1 MKYRLMGGKRELSLH
16 IWNLNLHLLKYS
28 PKNINLCVSGGMRT
42 SQCLSITS
50 DYTHL
55 RGAHIFLSSMRASF
69 AFQSGG
75 AGPLPIKESVVFL
88 ITISNLCI
96 FEIHFRAMLS
106 QKVSFGY
113 SAKLYSFTVGHGS
126 LANLNQV
133 ALRI

>member
-1 MKYRLMGGKRELSLH
+1 MGGKKELSLY
-16 IWNLNLHLLKYS
+16 IWKLNLHLLKYS

-50 DYTHL
+50 DYPHL
-55 RGAHIFLSSMRASF
+55 RGTHIFLSSMRASF
-69 AFQSGG
+69 ALQSGG
-75 AGPLPIKESVVFL
+75 GGGLLPIKESVVFL

-106 QKVSFGY
+106 QEVSFGY
-113 SAKLYSFTVGHGS
+113 SAKLYSFTVGRGS